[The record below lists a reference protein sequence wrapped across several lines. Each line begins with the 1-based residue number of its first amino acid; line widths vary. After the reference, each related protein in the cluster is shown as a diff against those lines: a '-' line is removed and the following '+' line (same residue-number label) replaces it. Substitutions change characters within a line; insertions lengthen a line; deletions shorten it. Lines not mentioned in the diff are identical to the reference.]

1 MIICLFT
8 TLFVGIADRVILLYG
23 IRATISDSG
32 NEYTLEP
39 KTKET
44 ERRKHILLPCFFFS
58 VSFNLFLYGFFSH
71 QVKIAQTSHFRYK
84 RPTDTMIQH
93 TPEK

>member
-44 ERRKHILLPCFFFS
+44 ERRKHILLSCFFF
-58 VSFNLFLYGFFSH
+58 LFRLICFYMFFSH
-71 QVKIAQTSHFRYK
+71 IKLR
-84 RPTDTMIQH
+84 
-93 TPEK
+93 